1 MRKISTILKTA
12 MFASVVLLAGKSFAA
27 VDPYELEGQ
36 WKFSATFEL
45 VDNEYAEVLLNDN
58 VVTITAVSTSA
69 MNFENFVWA
78 QSTRR
83 VQNYYSYYSSS
94 KGGFV
99 NGAVNEFQTVNI
111 EAKGGVNVNYQFC
124 FANAEGTNPTGS
136 RTRDG
141 FNFVFTQEDAN
152 TITMPDFTIVEVL
165 ENGGPDDATEIIARY
180 SNAKMTRVEEE
191 IGNNHDFQGLY
202 TVSGTKTTFVD
213 GGIVDSSEEESSFQM
228 EIWNGD
234 TRFVFQQ
241 FAGFDDI
248 TGVRNGMAGSAKE
261 NELSFGY
268 GYPFL
273 ESYTGDTLAES
284 YFFTLG
290 AGEIETDG
298 GVPVN
303 KGETYIVLT
312 YNEADGSYS
321 LDDFTVWKRGYNEVG
336 PGGTLLER
344 WSNLTVTQTMDAD
357 GVDSISK
364 DEVDAPAVY
373 FNLQGVQVANPSNGI
388 FIKKQGDKA
397 TKVVIK

>member
-45 VDNEYAEVLLNDN
+45 VDNEYAEDLLNDN

-78 QSTRR
+78 GSTRR
-83 VQNYYSYYSSS
+83 VLNSYSHYVT
-94 KGGFV
+94 GTGMV
-99 NGAVNEFQTVNI
+99 NGAVNEFSAVTINADGQNSGTYV
-111 EAKGGVNVNYQFC
+111 VC
-124 FANAEGTNPTGS
+124 FADAQGTNPTIS

-141 FNFVFTQEDAN
+141 YDLVFTDNADG
-152 TITMPDFTIVEVL
+152 TITVPNFTIVEITG
-165 ENGGPDDATEIIARY
+165 EGDSDTSIIARY
-180 SNAKMTRVEEE
+180 SNVVMTFISEET
-191 IGNNHDFQGLY
+191 GDTHNFQGLY

-213 GGIVDSSEEESSFQM
+213 GGIVDSSSEAASFQM

-284 YFFTLG
+284 YYFTLG
-290 AGEIETDG
+290 GGEIETQG
-298 GVPVN
+298 GVPEN
-303 KGETYIVLT
+303 KGDKYIVLT

-321 LDDFTVWKRGYNEVG
+321 LDDFTVWKRMYNESET
-336 PGGTLLER
+336 GGTLLER

>member
-12 MFASVVLLAGKSFAA
+12 MFASAVLLACKSFAA

-36 WKFSATFEL
+36 WEFTATLQIVDEDYSAK
-45 VDNEYAEVLLNDN
+45 LLNN
-58 VVTITAVSTSA
+58 NIVTIVATNKTT
-69 MNFENFVWA
+69 MRFENFVWVD
-78 QSTRR
+78 SKR
-83 VQNYYSYYSSS
+83 VVSNSWEVYQDGKWVSGPANEMSFNTINADGGQGSYI
-94 KGGFV
+94 
-99 NGAVNEFQTVNI
+99 TCI
-111 EAKGGVNVNYQFC
+111 
-124 FANAEGTNPTGS
+124 ANSEGTNPTGAKD
-136 RTRDG
+136 R
-141 FNFVFTQEDAN
+141 NFYYLHPVQESTDLI
-152 TITMPDFTIVEVL
+152 TIPDFTIVTVL
-165 ENGGPDDATEIIARY
+165 VDGGADDATEIIARY
-180 SNAKMTRVEEE
+180 SNVKMTRIEEE
-191 IGNNHDFQGLY
+191 VGDTHNFQGLY

-228 EIWNGD
+228 QIWNGD

-241 FAGFDDI
+241 FAGFNDI
-248 TGVRNGMAGSAKE
+248 TGVRNGMTGSAKE

-268 GYPFL
+268 GWPFL

-290 AGEIETDG
+290 AGEIEMDG

-312 YNEADGSYS
+312 YNEDGSYS
-321 LDDFTVWKRGYNEVG
+321 LDDFTVWKRMYNDVG
-336 PGGTLLER
+336 SAGTLLER